1 MNEEVSIKLNEII
14 ESIKSIFNR
23 QNSQYTDI
31 MLQLKELRDVV
42 NEKHLEPED
51 HRSDDELY
59 EEAYKAVVSTGKA
72 STSFIQRKLGIGY
85 SRVAQLMDLLETKG
99 IIGPAKGSK
108 PREVIIEKL

>member
-1 MNEEVSIKLNEII
+1 MNEEVQLKLNEVL
-14 ESIKSIFNR
+14 EAIKSISDQ

-42 NEKHLEPED
+42 NGKHLEPED

-59 EEAYKAVVSTGKA
+59 EAAYQAVVSSGKA

-85 SRVAQLMDLLETKG
+85 SRASQLMDLLEKKA
-99 IIGPAKGSK
+99 IIGLAQGSK
-108 PREVIIEKL
+108 PRKVLIKKD